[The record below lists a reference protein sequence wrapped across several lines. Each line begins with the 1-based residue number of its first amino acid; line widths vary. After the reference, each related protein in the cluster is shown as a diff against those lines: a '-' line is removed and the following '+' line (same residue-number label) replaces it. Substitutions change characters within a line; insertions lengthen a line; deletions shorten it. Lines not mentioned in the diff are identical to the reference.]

1 MSRPQ
6 RDLELE
12 AAVGIAQLA
21 AEQILHPSSTW
32 RSRYRTVCGC
42 TCTCYAT
49 SLALQPCWSRASN
62 VSASRSCWPGRRR
75 CSGASRAARKAPA
88 SSSSEKIGEDEQ
100 GGQVLVA
107 AHQVLAAADDA
118 PGGEAER
125 QPRPAQRR
133 GA

>member
-12 AAVGIAQLA
+12 AAVGIAQLV
-21 AEQILHPSSTW
+21 AEQILHLAQPVPD
-32 RSRYRTVCGC
+32 RLC